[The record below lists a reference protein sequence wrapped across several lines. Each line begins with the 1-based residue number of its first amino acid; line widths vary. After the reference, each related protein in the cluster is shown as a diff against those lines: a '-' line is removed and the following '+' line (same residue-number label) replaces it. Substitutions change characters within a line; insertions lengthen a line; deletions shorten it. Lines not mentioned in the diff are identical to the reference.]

1 MEVVGDDCD
10 GERKGEGNE
19 KKEMMR
25 QSSWLGECVMVPEDG
40 MAWQLSDLL
49 GWVG

>member
-1 MEVVGDDCD
+1 MEAFGGD
-10 GERKGEGNE
+10 GEKKGKGRR
-19 KKEMMR
+19 KKELMMR
-25 QSSWLGECVMVPEDG
+25 QSSWLGRSVIVPEDG